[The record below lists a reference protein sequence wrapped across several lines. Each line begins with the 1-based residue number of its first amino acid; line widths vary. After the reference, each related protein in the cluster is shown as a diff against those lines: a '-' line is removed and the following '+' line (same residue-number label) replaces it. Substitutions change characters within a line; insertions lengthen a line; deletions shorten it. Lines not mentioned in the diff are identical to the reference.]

1 MVTAEASNRLR
12 ETGAASDLRWGVIR
26 GVLWHEWLAHRALIS
41 GYAAVWIAF
50 VWVLMVI
57 SEPIHH
63 TVFGLLAAVAFGG
76 RIAGAAVSEGSEEFS
91 LALPPPRRVR
101 YLVRLALGL
110 GVLLILSVVGV
121 LATMHNVPQA
131 LWGLVVESGFT
142 EPFPAVEADRYIWAV
157 VGPATLFAF
166 AFSAAAVCRTRGD
179 LIAGLL
185 FAFLIWGSVSLGGA
199 LAERRLLY
207 PGSRAF
213 TMLLL
218 CIVGGGVLWAGG
230 LLYARKEGITRPA
243 AASSRRAALIWLIVG
258 MLALIVFVLVAL
270 FSSVPVRTEVD

>member
-41 GYAAVWIAF
+41 GCAAVWIAF
-50 VWVLMVI
+50 VWILMVM
-57 SEPIHH
+57 SGPIPH
-63 TVFGLLAAVAFGG
+63 TVFGLIAAVAFGG

-110 GVLLILSVVGV
+110 GVLLGLSVVGV

-142 EPFPAVEADRYIWAV
+142 EPFPTVEADRYIWAV

-166 AFSAAAVCRTRGD
+166 TFSAAAVCRTRGD

-185 FAFLIWGSVSLGGA
+185 LAFLIWGSVSFGGA
-199 LAERRLLY
+199 LVEEQLLY
-207 PGSRAF
+207 RGNRAL
-213 TMLLL
+213 TMMCL
-218 CIVGGGVLWAGG
+218 CLVGAGVLVAGG
-230 LLYARKEGITRPA
+230 FLYARKEGITRPA
-243 AASSRRAALIWLIVG
+243 GASSRRAALIWLLVG
-258 MLALIVFVLVAL
+258 MLALVVFAL
-270 FSSVPVRTEVD
+270 LALYGTHTRVVTE